1 MRRLTRSESAAALKS
16 GHVIAVPTDTVYG
29 VAARLGDARAVAR
42 LFTVKSRPSHEA
54 LPVLVSS
61 LDQVAALGVEWSDEA
76 SRLAEHFWPGALT
89 IVVGADWAK
98 ASLVGATNSL
108 GLRFAHHDDLAA
120 IIAECG
126 PLAVTSANEHGQP
139 PCTSA
144 DDVIAIPWA
153 APVAGVFD
161 GGMCDGAVSSVV
173 ELTAHGWH
181 LRRQGAVAAA
191 DLEVVLGPESAI
203 RDY

>member
-29 VAARLGDARAVAR
+29 VAARLRDARAVAR
-42 LFTVKSRPSHEA
+42 LFTVKSRPSHVA

-61 LDQVAALGVEWSDEA
+61 LDQVAALGVEWPDEA

-89 IVVGADWAK
+89 IVVGADWAT

-126 PLAVTSANEHGQP
+126 PLAVTSANEYGQP
-139 PCTSA
+139 PCTST

-161 GGMCDGAVSSVV
+161 GGVCDGAVSSVV

-181 LRRQGAVAAA
+181 LRRQGAVAVA

>member
-1 MRRLTRSESAAALKS
+1 VRRLTRRESAAALKS
-16 GHVIAVPTDTVYG
+16 GHVVAVPTDTVYG
-29 VAARLGDARAVAR
+29 VAARLSDARAVAR
-42 LFTVKSRPSHEA
+42 LFTVKSRPRHVA

-61 LDQVAALGVEWSDEA
+61 LDQVAALGVAWPDEA

-89 IVVGADWAK
+89 IVVGADWAT

-108 GLRFAHHDDLAA
+108 GLRFPHHDDLVAL
-120 IIAECG
+120 IAECG

-139 PCTSA
+139 PCTST

-161 GGMCDGAVSSVV
+161 GGACDGAVSSVV
-173 ELTAHGWH
+173 ELTAHGWR